1 MRGTGPRGRG
11 GGGPGNC
18 EVPFQFAS
26 AHGATPQDQG
36 AGGGCAPGQRC
47 LFPDGQRRMEDGI
60 RIWKI
65 LISKISKVRWFLET
79 LVL

>member
-1 MRGTGPRGRG
+1 MWGTGLATAAAEEGARAALRCPFSLL
-11 GGGPGNC
+11 GPT
-18 EVPFQFAS
+18 EQPPEIRARE
-26 AHGATPQDQG
+26 GAR
-36 AGGGCAPGQRC
+36 ARAA
-47 LFPDGQRRMEDGI
+47 LFPDGQRMEDGI